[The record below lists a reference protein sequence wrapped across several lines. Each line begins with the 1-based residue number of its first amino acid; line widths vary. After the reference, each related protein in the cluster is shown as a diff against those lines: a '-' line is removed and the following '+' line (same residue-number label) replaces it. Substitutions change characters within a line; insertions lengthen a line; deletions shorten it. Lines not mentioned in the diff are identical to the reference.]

1 MYDLESGVSPNEG
14 CTGSL
19 HTHKNPG
26 WTSKR
31 IRFGDAGIKGRS
43 EDWLPPSRAQH
54 RAGLRPSGASGRDEP
69 GSGTGTGTAP
79 LRRTVGWGTGGRGGG
94 QAGCP
99 QPRTGRRFSGKLLRR
114 GRGCGTGR
122 GVHTPPPPAGPCAS
136 SDSRGKLSP
145 PPLRGTGDEPLRRAL
160 GRGRSR
166 GGCPLSPAV
175 GAPRRYPKSGSHP
188 APPPPWVSALRTPGV
203 RCKLLPAASVLGS
216 PRCPSGLGGEGGG
229 EHAGAEPAA
238 GTERSWL
245 FSPSPATLCSKFG
258 WGVGGPLAREGS
270 LPAGGGRTGTAG
282 AGGERD
288 GVGGGTQEQA
298 ASLAGE
304 GRREQAGS
312 VPGTAGSLPGEGRE
326 RSRGR
331 R

>member
-122 GVHTPPPPAGPCAS
+122 GVHPPPP
-136 SDSRGKLSP
+136 P
-145 PPLRGTGDEPLRRAL
+145 PPRDRAL
-160 GRGRSR
+160 PRTPVGSSPRLLFGAPGMSRSAVPLAGGGRG
-166 GGCPLSPAV
+166 GGGGPLSPAV

-229 EHAGAEPAA
+229 
-238 GTERSWL
+238 GTR
-245 FSPSPATLCSKFG
+245 
-258 WGVGGPLAREGS
+258 WG
-270 LPAGGGRTGTAG
+270 
-282 AGGERD
+282 
-288 GVGGGTQEQA
+288 
-298 ASLAGE
+298 
-304 GRREQAGS
+304 
-312 VPGTAGSLPGEGRE
+312 
-326 RSRGR
+326 
-331 R
+331 